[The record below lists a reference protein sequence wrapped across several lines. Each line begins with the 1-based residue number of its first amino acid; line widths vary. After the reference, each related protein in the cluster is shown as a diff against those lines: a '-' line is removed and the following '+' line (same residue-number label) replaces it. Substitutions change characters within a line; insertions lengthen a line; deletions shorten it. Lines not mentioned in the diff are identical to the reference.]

1 MSLIRGNILKTLI
14 LPRLEKYLN
23 TKKGGGGERKA
34 NIEYKWKTSAL
45 ARLYLESVIVYP

>member
-14 LPRLEKYLN
+14 LPRLEKFLN
-23 TKKGGGGERKA
+23 TKKKGGERKA

-45 ARLYLESVIVYP
+45 ARLYHESIIVYT